1 MFFELSHERQVESG
15 GKLCLGDIFDFAVDS
30 KDGKAIGCYGN
41 EMRISEVLR
50 TTRTT
55 TYLIEISDFLPLEIS
70 EHLLHNHS

>member
-50 TTRTT
+50 TT
-55 TYLIEISDFLPLEIS
+55 TYLIELFKEIVYFLISYLS
-70 EHLLHNHS
+70 R